1 MAVIQA
7 AGLAVAR
14 LTELRPARSHRYHD
28 GKPMEGFCLITSD
41 SGFSR
46 VTLHVENGQT
56 LTDRSGHGGF
66 YYEGWLVGPGGVVS
80 LGAFNVGPDGRG
92 SATRV
97 VAASQAQPGR
107 AELVRVTAE
116 PFGGSRDGAIAVLEG
131 KLIWLDTAAGV
142 AGIASH
148 GGAPLAPTPEPRPV
162 APGDPAAG
170 AAGQQQADGAGG
182 AGRSSEAAGDPGPH
196 YGGSAVS
203 SPAAPFGA
211 ATGTPAAQFR
221 GAATGTPAAQFGVAT
236 GTPAAQFGGGAV
248 GVLAQPAGGP
258 ATSDPDVHPRS
269 ASGEPQAESASNAGG
284 DQARAHGNSA
294 AVDQAGLPGSTT
306 AVDPEGQS
314 DSSAVADLA
323 GQSDSTAV
331 ADPAGQSDSTAGE
344 DLAGPSDS
352 SAAVDAPAPSAGP
365 VGVLPESA
373 GRAAAGGSADLGEAV
388 ADTSAQPP
396 AAPTQPAPRHVNP
409 LAVQVQL
416 EQRHPMTPRAT
427 GTATINLRRGHLTL
441 TLRGLPSPTALGRD
455 RKSGRPFNAYR
466 VWLINQKNQM
476 RTPAGYCERVWGENF
491 RFEAEGLPLNR
502 CDTILITAEDRSVAT
517 SVGHPA
523 PQVLI
528 GSYDPRL

>member
-211 ATGTPAAQFR
+211 ATGTPAAQF
-221 GAATGTPAAQFGVAT
+221 
-236 GTPAAQFGGGAV
+236 GGGAV

-314 DSSAVADLA
+314 DSSAVAD
-323 GQSDSTAV
+323 
-331 ADPAGQSDSTAGE
+331 PAGQSDSSAVA
-344 DLAGPSDS
+344 DPAGPSDS